1 MENEKGYEQISLPI
15 RLPSRNLTNKWH
27 WAKKSRE
34 KKVYRVLIRN
44 QMRLRRIRKAKPKER
59 FLIAIISYRKRLLD
73 HDNLDIK
80 LILDSLTNEGY
91 IWDDAPKYIKK
102 PIVEQH
108 KDKNE
113 RIDIIRYSFIVS

>member
-1 MENEKGYEQISLPI
+1 MAKKEGYEEINLPL

-27 WAKKSRE
+27 WSKKSKE
-34 KKVYRVLIRN
+34 KSIYKLLIRN
-44 QMRLRRIRKAKPKER
+44 QMRLKKIQKTKPKEK

-73 HDNLDIK
+73 YDNLDVK
-80 LILDSLTNEGY
+80 LILDALCDEGF

-102 PIVEQH
+102 PIIEQH

-113 RIDIIRYSFIVS
+113 RIQIIRYSFKIS